1 MDDTYLFV
9 KLDIGGLKLLLNVR
23 LAEVVGELVVRVGHA
38 LGGLRGFKVAHSR
51 FRHSVQRNGLVLC
64 VSNLVQVHV
73 RDLLVRLGHS
83 DGWIVC
89 GCVAR
94 ELGEVL

>member
-1 MDDTYLFV
+1 M
-9 KLDIGGLKLLLNVR
+9 LLNVP

-51 FRHSVQRNGLVLC
+51 FRHSVQRNSLVLC
-64 VSNLVQVHV
+64 VPDLVQVHMG
-73 RDLLVRLGHS
+73 DLLVRLGHS
-83 DGWIVC
+83 DGWIVS

-94 ELGEVL
+94 EFGEVL